1 MTQVQQRPRQH
12 PRLQR
17 APSTKEAQRKQ
28 GREKQHGDRV
38 RRLVRAGMVCEW
50 SVNGM
55 VCRVV
60 VWRGM
65 VWHGVV

>member
-12 PRLQR
+12 PRQQR
-17 APSTKEAQRKQ
+17 APSTEEAQRKQ
-28 GREKQHGDRV
+28 GREKQHGDRG
-38 RRLVRAGMVCEW
+38 RRLVRA
-50 SVNGM
+50 GM